1 MDNKIKQV
9 IRKTY
14 GYWWVDGILD
24 IAMGLLFGGLAGYN
38 YVMTSVP
45 LEKPWNVVLA
55 IAEPIFFVIFW
66 LLYGRLVKWV
76 KEHITYRR
84 TGYVAYQN
92 KKKKDRVLRAVVGGV
107 LGFLM
112 AITVTYIGPE
122 VLKIDSALVVGFLL
136 ALVSLF
142 LAYSYGIN
150 RLFLVALM
158 EFGVGW
164 YVSTLSLAEE
174 PKSTLLMA
182 LIGAIWLV
190 SGISAFIFYILRTK
204 PIDEEDG

>member
-14 GYWWVDGILD
+14 GYWWVDGMLD

-45 LEKPWNVVLA
+45 LKEPWNMVLA

-84 TGYVAYQN
+84 TGYVAYQV
-92 KKKKDRVLRAVVGGV
+92 KKKKDRALRAVVGGV

-122 VLKIDSALVVGFLL
+122 ILKIDSALVVGFLL

-142 LAYSYGIN
+142 LAYSYGIG
-150 RLFLVALM
+150 RLFLVALA

-190 SGISAFIFYILRTK
+190 SGSSAFILYILRTK
-204 PIDEEDG
+204 PIEEEDG